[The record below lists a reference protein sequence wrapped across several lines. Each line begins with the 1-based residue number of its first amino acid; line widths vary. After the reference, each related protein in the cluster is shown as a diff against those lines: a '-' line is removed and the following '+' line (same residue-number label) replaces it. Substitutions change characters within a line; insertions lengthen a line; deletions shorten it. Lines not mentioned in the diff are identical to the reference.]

1 MANPAN
7 SGQSRPIQANPDH
20 SGLFRDN
27 PRQFRPISMPTWANP
42 RQCGP
47 IRANQGRFF
56 YYVKSNHGVVI
67 LPHFI
72 TKKIHDNKIIHRF
85 YFFAICRFFIWWNK
99 IMVSQFHPWAI
110 MCLQHKTN
118 PGYCMVVWRFSSLPL
133 DLYWYGNSLLA
144 DVWQFLSFL
153 L

>member
-1 MANPAN
+1 MIFVLKSSRIIFLANLAN
-7 SGQSRPIQANPDH
+7 SGQSRPIQANPDN

-85 YFFAICRFFIWWNK
+85 YFFAQDF
-99 IMVSQFHPWAI
+99 
-110 MCLQHKTN
+110 
-118 PGYCMVVWRFSSLPL
+118 PGIAQNGL
-133 DLYWYGNSLLA
+133 DWPGLA
-144 DVWQFLSFL
+144 
-153 L
+153 